1 METRPMAEQQPVQDI
16 AQTRDEVRQII
27 ADIVEV
33 SPEEVG
39 DDTSLA
45 DVLQVDSLMALEI
58 VATIEKKYRVKIPEE
73 RIQQVKTLHDTVALA
88 QEFIAG
94 A

>member
-1 METRPMAEQQPVQDI
+1 MAEHQPIQDI

-45 DVLQVDSLMALEI
+45 DVLNVDSLMALEI

-73 RIQQVKTLHDTVALA
+73 RIQQVKTLNDTVALA

>member
-1 METRPMAEQQPVQDI
+1 MADGNEDLQKTRM
-16 AQTRDEVRQII
+16 EVRQII

-33 SPEEVG
+33 PAEQVG

-45 DVLQVDSLMALEI
+45 DELGVDSLMALEI

-73 RIQQVKTLHDTVALA
+73 RLQQVKTLNDTVALA
-88 QEFIAG
+88 REYITKA
-94 A
+94 